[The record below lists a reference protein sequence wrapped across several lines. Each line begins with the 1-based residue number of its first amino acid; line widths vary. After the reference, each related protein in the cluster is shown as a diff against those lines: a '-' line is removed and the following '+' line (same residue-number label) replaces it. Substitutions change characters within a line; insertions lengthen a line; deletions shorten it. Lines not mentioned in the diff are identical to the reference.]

1 MTAPNQTEE
10 FKAAQKATSALLAEL
25 PMAEKMQILSGDNNH
40 PDFKIYSNEDKSLTG
55 VLHKDTVPEGFEP
68 DTQDKSRGR

>member
-1 MTAPNQTEE
+1 MTSPHQKEA
-10 FKAAQKATSALLAEL
+10 FKAAQKETSTLLAQL
-25 PMAEKMQILSGDNNH
+25 SMAEKMQILNGDNNH